1 MQASTSRRWL
11 VMAGSLL
18 AAAAAEG
25 QVRYDFTEVTRIAA
39 GAVIGQNVG
48 TPVPGFDLLLMKDGQ
63 VVYHE
68 TFGTMSPGQ
77 VVACDSA
84 TKTIS
89 GAVIMSLTE
98 RSATPFSLNTRVLF
112 YMPAYGGDKSTIT
125 IRQCFAHTSGLAES
139 NVEGNA
145 LITLQQAAFLTSQL
159 PLQFPPGTAF
169 AYGGSSMQ
177 TAGAVAELAS
187 GMSWNALFAERLA
200 TPLGFAQTR
209 FALTT
214 ATNPRVPGGCVSN
227 AIEFS
232 RFMEMLRAG
241 GVHEGRRVLAAASVA
256 AMFTR
261 QTPAGTP
268 IINSPLPGVSDYGV
282 GVWLDQRDANGQ
294 LVGALAAG
302 ARGFSSW
309 IDFDDGMVGCFA
321 TEFTTAENAYPLCLQ
336 FREAAQRAARQGPVC
351 VADFNRDGGVDG
363 SDVAAF
369 FFAWERGGDG
379 ADVNEDGGTD
389 GADIEAFFGVWE
401 AGGC

>member
-1 MQASTSRRWL
+1 MNPLPRL
-11 VMAGSLL
+11 MLAGVSLAIAGDVHAQL
-18 AAAAAEG
+18 
-25 QVRYDFTEVTRIAA
+25 RYDFTEVTRLAA

-48 TPVPGFDLLLMKDGQ
+48 APVPGFELLLMKDGQ

-68 TFGTMSPGQ
+68 AFGTMSPGQ

-89 GAVIMSLTE
+89 GAVVMSLTE
-98 RSATPFSLNTRVLF
+98 RSATPFSLNTRVSF
-112 YMPAYGGDKSTIT
+112 YMPAYGGDKSAIT

-145 LITLQQAAFLTSQL
+145 SITLQQAAFLTSQL

-214 ATNPRVPGGCVSN
+214 PTNPRVPGGCVSN

-256 AMFTR
+256 SMFTR
-261 QTPAGTP
+261 QTQAGIP
-268 IINSPLPGVSDYGV
+268 IINSPVTGTSDYGV

-321 TEFTTAENAYPLCLQ
+321 TEFTTAENAYPLCMQ
-336 FREAAQRAARQGPVC
+336 IRDAAQRAVRQGPVC

-363 SDVAAF
+363 SDVSAF
-369 FFAWERGGDG
+369 FFAWERGGDA

-389 GADIEAFFGVWE
+389 GADIEAFFRVWE

>member
-1 MQASTSRRWL
+1 MQTPTSRRWL

-25 QVRYDFTEVTRIAA
+25 QVRYDFTEVTRVAA

-98 RSATPFSLNTRVLF
+98 RSATPFSLNTRVSL

-145 LITLQQAAFLTSQL
+145 SITLQQAAFLTSQL
-159 PLQFPPGTAF
+159 PLQFSPGTAF

-200 TPLGFAQTR
+200 TPLGFAQTQ

-214 ATNPRVPGGCVSN
+214 PTNPRVPGGCVSN

-261 QTPAGTP
+261 QTPAGIP

-294 LVGALAAG
+294 LVGVLAAG

-321 TEFTTAENAYPLCLQ
+321 TEFTAAENAYPLCLQ
-336 FREAAQRAARQGPVC
+336 FREAAQRAVRQGPVC
-351 VADFNRDGGVDG
+351 AADFNRDGGVDG

-369 FFAWERGGDG
+369 FFAWERGSDG

-389 GADIEAFFGVWE
+389 GADIEAFFTVWE

>member
-1 MQASTSRRWL
+1 MQTPTSRRWL

-25 QVRYDFTEVTRIAA
+25 QVRYDFTEVTRVAA

-98 RSATPFSLNTRVLF
+98 RSATPFSLNTRVSL

-145 LITLQQAAFLTSQL
+145 SITLQQAAFLTSQL
-159 PLQFPPGTAF
+159 PLQFSPGTAF

-200 TPLGFAQTR
+200 TPLGFAQTQ

-214 ATNPRVPGGCVSN
+214 PTNPRVPGGCVSN

-256 AMFTR
+256 SMFTR
-261 QTPAGTP
+261 QTPAGIP

-294 LVGALAAG
+294 LVGVLAAG

-321 TEFTTAENAYPLCLQ
+321 TEFTAAENAYPLCLQ
-336 FREAAQRAARQGPVC
+336 FREAAQRAVRQGPVC
-351 VADFNRDGGVDG
+351 AADFNRDGGVDG

-369 FFAWERGGDG
+369 FFAWECGGDG

-389 GADIEAFFGVWE
+389 GADIEAFFTVWE

>member
-1 MQASTSRRWL
+1 MQTSTSRRWL

-25 QVRYDFTEVTRIAA
+25 QVRYDFTEVTRVAA

-98 RSATPFSLNTRVLF
+98 RSATPFSLNTRVSL

-145 LITLQQAAFLTSQL
+145 SITLQQAAFLTSQL
-159 PLQFPPGTAF
+159 PLQFSPGTAF

-200 TPLGFAQTR
+200 TPLGFAQTQ

-214 ATNPRVPGGCVSN
+214 PTNPRVPGGCVSN

-256 AMFTR
+256 SMFTR
-261 QTPAGTP
+261 QTPAGIP

-294 LVGALAAG
+294 LVGVLAAG

-321 TEFTTAENAYPLCLQ
+321 TEFTAAENAYPLCLQ
-336 FREAAQRAARQGPVC
+336 FREAAQRAVRQGPVC
-351 VADFNRDGGVDG
+351 AADFNRDGGVDG

-369 FFAWERGGDG
+369 FFAWECGGDG

-389 GADIEAFFGVWE
+389 GADIEAFFTVWE